1 MKKLISAVLASA
13 IIITSAA
20 LFTGCSS
27 SSKSIEIA
35 IPNDTTNLRRAA
47 RLPFCPCASQ
57 QAYSTAVQAAAQP
70 S

>member
-35 IPNDTTNLRRAA
+35 IPNDTTNEARALLLLDNLGYIKLDPNA
-47 RLPFCPCASQ
+47 GI
-57 QAYSTAVQAAAQP
+57 AATHYR
-70 S
+70 